1 MVFKGPSG
9 LVVKPEG
16 NKEWI
21 EATVEGEDLKF
32 FLDKEL
38 WENVKEKKAITMH
51 LEGYGRFVLE
61 IET

>member
-16 NKEWI
+16 NKKWI
-21 EATVEGEDLKF
+21 EGTLKGDSLRIY
-32 FLDKEL
+32 LDTEL
-38 WENVKEKKAITMH
+38 WDKAKEKKAITMH